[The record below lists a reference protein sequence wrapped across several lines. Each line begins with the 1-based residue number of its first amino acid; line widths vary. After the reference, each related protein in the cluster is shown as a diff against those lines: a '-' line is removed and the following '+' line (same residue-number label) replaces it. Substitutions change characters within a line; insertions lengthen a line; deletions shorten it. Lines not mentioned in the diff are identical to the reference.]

1 LAAMVPRLIT
11 AVAQTKP
18 HPLSVL
24 RLSEAGH

>member
-1 LAAMVPRLIT
+1 MVPRLIT